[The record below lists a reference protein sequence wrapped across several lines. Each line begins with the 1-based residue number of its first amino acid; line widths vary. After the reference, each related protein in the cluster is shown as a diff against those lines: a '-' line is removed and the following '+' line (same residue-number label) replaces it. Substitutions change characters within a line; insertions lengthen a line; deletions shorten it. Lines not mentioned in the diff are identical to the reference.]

1 MKSGVYLELQRKEWL
16 HKNKHNDNTYPFKA
30 LTEWGVSN
38 FFSPLKI
45 S

>member
-1 MKSGVYLELQRKEWL
+1 MEWNL
-16 HKNKHNDNTYPFKA
+16 GYILSYNKKNGCIKNKHNDNTYPFKA

-38 FFSPLKI
+38 IFFPS